1 MTQRRRP
8 HLWKAGALLGAL
20 AVTACGSSGGGGTTA
35 EASGFPESPPAAED
49 QGPLKLLEWEG
60 YQEDMFHPSFAEE
73 FGDTELK
80 YQYASAGSEFF
91 SKIQTGGAQVDIA
104 HPCANW
110 IADYVRADLIAP
122 IDVERLSNWDDVNKQ
137 QAELGKID
145 GKYYY
150 VPWDWGYES
159 LIVNTETVP
168 GGKVPESWAD
178 MWDPAYEDEISME
191 NFGEGAVRMAALAL
205 DLPYPDLSDEQLEQ
219 IKQKLVDLGPNIRTL
234 WDSSSDLVQQMDGGD
249 VSIGFGWND
258 QYARIKDGGTPV
270 TYINPTEGRT
280 GWSCG
285 FVVMKDTEHYDLALE
300 YIDSAISTEACVAA
314 INEYFLGCSNE
325 TALEQADPKTVK
337 ALELDRADVIEA
349 THFAEPLTPE
359 QRTAFNQIWSEVTA
373 GYGG

>member
-1 MTQRRRP
+1 MTQRA
-8 HLWKAGALLGAL
+8 LWRGAAVL
-20 AVTACGSSGGGGTTA
+20 AIVGLVGCGSSGGGGETDS
-35 EASGFPESPPAAED
+35 SGFPESTPAAED
-49 QGPLKLLEWEG
+49 EGGLKLLEWEG
-60 YQEDMFHPSFAEE
+60 YQDKKFHPSFAEE
-73 FGDTELK
+73 FGSTQLD

-91 SKIQTGGAQVDIA
+91 SKIQTGGADVDIA

-110 IADYVRADLIAP
+110 INDYVEADLIAP
-122 IDVERLSNWDDVNKQ
+122 IDVERLSNWDDVNQQ

-168 GGKVPESWAD
+168 GGDVPTSWAD
-178 MWDPAYEDEISME
+178 MWDPAYEGEISME
-191 NFGEGAVRMAALAL
+191 NFGEGAVRMASLAL
-205 DLPYPDLSDEQLEQ
+205 DLPYPDLSDEQLDQ
-219 IKQKLVDLGPNIRTL
+219 VKTKLEELGPNIRTL
-234 WDSSSDLVQQMDGGD
+234 WDSSTDLVQQMESED

-258 QYARIKDGGTPV
+258 QYAKIKDAGVPV
-270 TYINPTEGRT
+270 TYVNPEEGRT

-300 YIDSAISTEACVAA
+300 YIDSAISQDACVAA
-314 INEYFLGCSNE
+314 INDFFLGCSNT
-325 TALEQADPKTVK
+325 TALEAADPKTVE
-337 ALELDRADVIEA
+337 ALELDRADIIEA
-349 THFAEPLTPE
+349 THFAEPLTQE